1 MWHFWNITNNHFSFL
16 AAVFHVSLLWFTVLC
31 WHFLSLGI
39 FLLPFTSYSGIL
51 FLFQFSLCLCQYF
64 SFTTLLSL
72 PWYFIRPLFFK
83 QFSYNPWSPPPSL
96 LLSDPSLRVYVT
108 WALWTWSVCLRPQRK
123 CLWWWRSCM
132 VTCWR
137 WSSPVRKADCL
148 RGSLSSS
155 SHRCVC
161 IPVKNLLCVCVDYAR
176 TCPFV
181 TCPI

>member
-72 PWYFIRPLFFK
+72 AWYFIRPLFFK

-96 LLSDPSLRVYVT
+96 LPSSLTPLSEFTSPGHCEPGVYV
-108 WALWTWSVCLRPQRK
+108 WDPRESVCGDGEAA
-123 CLWWWRSCM
+123 WWHAGDDPLQWERQ
-132 VTCWR
+132 TAWE
-137 WSSPVRKADCL
+137 A
-148 RGSLSSS
+148 
-155 SHRCVC
+155 H
-161 IPVKNLLCVCVDYAR
+161 
-176 TCPFV
+176 
-181 TCPI
+181 